1 MVPAADTTEPPAG
14 DRQPK
19 PKCLERAMSPSDT
32 RSQLRNVVA
41 LADLLECVE
50 TGTASASPSGYRLL
64 VQRLQVALGKD
75 LPADALLAILDRYPA
90 TSEVYE
96 NMHYEHSG
104 LFRAP
109 LERSVSSELITT
121 HVLRN
126 VARVARKA

>member
-1 MVPAADTTEPPAG
+1 
-14 DRQPK
+14 
-19 PKCLERAMSPSDT
+19 MSPSEV
-32 RSQLRNVVA
+32 RFHLHNVVA

-50 TGTASASPSGYRLL
+50 TGTAQASASGYRLL
-64 VQRLQVALGKD
+64 VQRLRVALSKD
-75 LPADALLAILDRYPA
+75 LPADALLAILDRYPG

-109 LERSVSSELITT
+109 LERSVSSEMIATRI
-121 HVLRN
+121 LRD

>member
-1 MVPAADTTEPPAG
+1 
-14 DRQPK
+14 
-19 PKCLERAMSPSDT
+19 MSPSEV
-32 RSQLRNVVA
+32 RSHVHKVVA

-50 TGTASASPSGYRLL
+50 TGAATATASGYRLL

-75 LPADALLAILDRYPA
+75 LPADTLLAILERYPA

-121 HVLRN
+121 HILRD
-126 VARVARKA
+126 VARAARKA

>member
-1 MVPAADTTEPPAG
+1 
-14 DRQPK
+14 
-19 PKCLERAMSPSDT
+19 MSPSEI
-32 RSQLRNVVA
+32 RSHLRNVVA

-50 TGTASASPSGYRLL
+50 TGSAHASASGYRLL

-90 TSEVYE
+90 TSKVYE

-109 LERSVSSELITT
+109 LERSVSSELIAT
-121 HVLRN
+121 HILRN

>member
-1 MVPAADTTEPPAG
+1 
-14 DRQPK
+14 
-19 PKCLERAMSPSDT
+19 MSPSEI
-32 RSQLRNVVA
+32 RSHLRNVVA

-50 TGTASASPSGYRLL
+50 TGTASASASGYRLL
-64 VQRLQVALGKD
+64 VQRLQVALGHD

-109 LERSVSSELITT
+109 LERSVSSEMLATRI
-121 HVLRN
+121 LRD
-126 VARVARKA
+126 VARVARRA

>member
-1 MVPAADTTEPPAG
+1 MN
-14 DRQPK
+14 
-19 PKCLERAMSPSDT
+19 PSEV
-32 RSQLRNVVA
+32 RSRMHNVVA

-50 TGTASASPSGYRLL
+50 TGAARATASGYRLL

-75 LPADALLAILDRYPA
+75 LPADALLAILDRFPA

-109 LERSVSSELITT
+109 LERSVSSAVITS
-121 HVLRN
+121 HILRDL
-126 VARVARKA
+126 AQAARKA